1 MFRKLFVSV
10 VFLISTTC
18 GIAAEKT
25 KVQALTLPG
34 HGTINFTVPS
44 SWISE
49 IEQPPNG
56 LPPTITFSQE
66 TGPTFRVLITPMWQ
80 PRNDIQLPEGNSLQ
94 KMVQQS
100 SEEIQKNAANKVT
113 IQRLGNFGYY
123 YFAVD
128 PAPKPGEWANLTQ
141 GMARQSVLLL
151 SFTVLTNN
159 GQEHVVAQ
167 ALRAIETAV
176 HAP

>member
-1 MFRKLFVSV
+1 MFRKFIITALFLFSAT
-10 VFLISTTC
+10 I
-18 GIAAEKT
+18 GIAAEGSR
-25 KVQALTLPG
+25 VQALVLPG

-44 SWISE
+44 SWKSE

-66 TGPTFRVLITPMWQ
+66 NGPTFRVLVTPMWQ
-80 PRNDIQLPEGNSLQ
+80 PRSDMQLPEGDSLQ

-100 SEEIQKNAANKVT
+100 SEEIQKNAANKITV
-113 IQRLGNFGYY
+113 QRLGNTGYY

-151 SFTVLTNN
+151 NFTVLTNN
-159 GQEHVVAQ
+159 GQEQVVAQ
-167 ALRAIETAV
+167 ALRAIETAA